1 MSSKYKQVANGKG
14 TDLTIGSGKYISVG
28 KNGTDV
34 TIRGN
39 GRVIA
44 FNTWED
50 FVNAIDVKTSAY
62 FKDDEERENKEKE
75 ETKIGDYSIV
85 IYDKEVSIPMISIN
99 GIDFEV
105 KEIMKTLNKLSLTA
119 SWECMGVD
127 NSIQEKFV
135 DNQEVMN
142 KLVTLGIA
150 KKFVGIADINCYKM
164 ANENKFNSL
173 YEKICDMIQ

>member
-28 KNGTDV
+28 KNGIDV

-50 FVNAIDVKTSAY
+50 FVNAIDVKASAY

-75 ETKIGDYSIV
+75 ENTL
-85 IYDKEVSIPMISIN
+85 YDVEVSSS
-99 GIDFEV
+99 E
-105 KEIMKTLNKLSLTA
+105 
-119 SWECMGVD
+119 
-127 NSIQEKFV
+127 
-135 DNQEVMN
+135 
-142 KLVTLGIA
+142 A
-150 KKFVGIADINCYKM
+150 KSAFGRLR
-164 ANENKFNSL
+164 NSL
-173 YEKICDMIQ
+173 LGNTKAVPSN